1 VGTNAVRAPVRP
13 AILWKCV
20 VSMAL
25 AGVMAGRMVGMW
37 RTRILAKIP
46 RDRRRV
52 YQQISPMIADR
63 FMTPNQTP
71 YLCLM
76 EKTPSQA
83 YTRH

>member
-1 VGTNAVRAPVRP
+1 VTKAVRSPVRP
-13 AILWKCV
+13 ATRWMYI

-25 AGVMAGRMVGMW
+25 AGVMAGRMVGTQ

-52 YQQISPMIADR
+52 YQQISPMIAYR

-76 EKTPSQA
+76 EKTPDQA